1 MGEAAA
7 QRAWAAAGAQ
17 AEALQ
22 ASRRPAA
29 EREAAAALQVFAPA
43 AVLPASEE
51 LRAAEAPGPLLQA
64 PARAWAPAAAERAQ
78 GKAASASGAEPGAA
92 AGRPDLKLLVR
103 PAVAGEAAAQQA
115 SWARAR
121 RGRAAD

>member
-7 QRAWAAAGAQ
+7 QRVWAAAGAQ
-17 AEALQ
+17 AGALQ
-22 ASRRPAA
+22 ASRRPAG

-43 AVLPASEE
+43 AVLPASEA
-51 LRAAEAPGPLLQA
+51 LRAAEAAAPGPLLQA

-92 AGRPDLKLLVR
+92 AARPDLKLLVR

-115 SWARAR
+115 S
-121 RGRAAD
+121 